1 MKSEKS
7 EYRSTI
13 PTTPKELYQ
22 WHSQPRAFGRLTP
35 PWEKVRII
43 DRQGGIEPGS
53 TAVIATRLLG
63 PIQGTWTAQ
72 HESLNDLAEGEFG
85 FADRQLKGPFAHWRH
100 QHRFVPVQEASDS
113 CELIDRIDWVAP
125 LGFLGKW
132 FGAPIVR
139 SKLNRMFAY
148 RHEITVRDFERMQT
162 LPPAPDRIGPIAI
175 TGASGLV
182 GGALADFL
190 DTQGYAVW
198 SAGRSEVTA
207 FHNNNHPDQGGT
219 IQWNPTEGALPLPDG
234 ASPLGAVVH
243 LAGANIAEGRW
254 TQARK
259 KVLEDSRVNATR
271 KLCEHLANLKHP
283 PHTLICASAT
293 GYYGAT
299 DDDSD
304 VELDESA
311 PPGKGFLPQLAQD
324 WEQAAQPAIDAG
336 IRVIHLRFGVVVS
349 GKGGALGKMLPIFRL
364 GGGGRLGS
372 GRQWMSW
379 IAMDDLLD
387 MIHWT
392 LTDATL
398 SGAFNAVSPNPV
410 RNTEWTRTL
419 GTILKRP
426 TLIPAP
432 AFAMKLAL
440 GEMAEAILLTGARVL
455 PRKAMQAGFTF
466 RYPDL
471 ESALRKELGNFM
483 TPKFV
488 RD

>member
-7 EYRSTI
+7 EFRSTL
-13 PTTPKELYQ
+13 TATPKDVYL

-35 PWEKVRII
+35 PWEKVRIVE
-43 DRQGGIEPGS
+43 RQGGIEPGS

-63 PIQGTWTAQ
+63 PIQGTWTAR
-72 HESLNDLAEGEFG
+72 HEALTDLAEGEFG

-100 QHRFVPVQEASDS
+100 QHRFAPVQGNPDS
-113 CELIDRIDWVAP
+113 TELKDQIEWVAP
-125 LGFLGKW
+125 LGILGKW

-139 SKLNRMFAY
+139 RKLDQMFAY

-182 GGALADFL
+182 GGALVDFL
-190 DTQGYAVW
+190 DTQGYEVW
-198 SAGRSEVTA
+198 SAGRSEISS
-207 FHNNNHPDQGGT
+207 FHKNNPGKGGT
-219 IQWNPTEGALPLPDG
+219 IQWKPDEGGLPLPDS

-254 TQARK
+254 SSARK
-259 KVLEDSRVNATR
+259 KVLEESRVLATR
-271 KLCEHLANLKHP
+271 KLCENLASLKHP

-293 GYYGAT
+293 GYYGST
-299 DDDSD
+299 DEESD
-304 VELDESA
+304 LELDESS
-311 PPGKGFLPQLAQD
+311 PPGQGFLPQLAQD
-324 WEQAAQPAIDAG
+324 WELAAKPAVEAG

-349 GKGGALGKMLPIFRL
+349 GKGGALGKMLPVFKM
-364 GGGGRLGS
+364 GAGGRLGS

-392 LTDATL
+392 LTHETL
-398 SGAFNAVSPNPV
+398 SGAFNAVAPHPV
-410 RNTEWTRTL
+410 RNNDWTRIL

-440 GEMAEAILLTGARVL
+440 GEMADAILLTGARIA
-455 PRKAMQAGFTF
+455 PRRAMQAGFTF

-471 ESALRKELGNFM
+471 ESALRKELG
-483 TPKFV
+483 KF
-488 RD
+488 RDTQI